1 MRLPVIPTIVV
12 AAAVATMIALGIWQL
27 GRAEE
32 KEALTAQ
39 FARNAALP
47 TMALPPMAA
56 LDEKLLY
63 RRATAFCVSV
73 TGWRAT
79 GGKAANGRSGTRF
92 IADCRTGAEGPGF
105 AVDMGVSLDP
115 RFKPSFPGGE
125 VTGTVVPEPAREG
138 IFDRLTGNV
147 SPPRPMIVAETPAFD
162 LHPSVRPDPSGMAN
176 NSLSYAFQWFFFA
189 AVAAIIYLL
198 ALRRRQKPKDGP
210 SPPGIE
216 GSGPSA

>member
-1 MRLPVIPTIVV
+1 MRFPLLATLVV
-12 AAAVATMIALGIWQL
+12 GAAVAAMIALGLWQL

-32 KEALTAQ
+32 KEALTAR

-56 LDEKLLY
+56 LDEALLY

-73 TGWRAT
+73 AGWRAT
-79 GGKAANGRSGTRF
+79 GGKAMNGRSGTRF

-105 AVDMGVSLDP
+105 AADMGVSLDP
-115 RFKPSFPGGE
+115 RFKPLWKGGE
-125 VTGTVVPEPAREG
+125 VTGTVIPEPPREG

-147 SPPRPMIVAETPAFD
+147 APPRPMIVAETPGFD

-189 AVAAIIYLL
+189 AVAAIVYLL
-198 ALRRRQKPKDGP
+198 ALRRRQRPKDGP
-210 SPPGIE
+210 PPAGIE
-216 GSGPSA
+216 GTDGAA